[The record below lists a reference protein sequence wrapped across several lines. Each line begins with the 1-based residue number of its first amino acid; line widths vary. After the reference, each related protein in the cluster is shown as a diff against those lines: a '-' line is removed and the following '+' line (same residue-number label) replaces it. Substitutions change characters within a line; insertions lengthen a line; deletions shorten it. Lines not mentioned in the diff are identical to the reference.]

1 MPIGAVTRCPSPQG
15 VDFRVR
21 RAMVGVA
28 MNIEFETRFE
38 VVLAIYLLFET
49 LDWAVLSSLEE

>member
-1 MPIGAVTRCPSPQG
+1 
-15 VDFRVR
+15 
-21 RAMVGVA
+21 MVGVA